1 MLKTAAFWI
10 KKNVDLAP
18 WETVLRLRPN
28 IRTYAYSLYFFPERK
43 WNSTVFRLLWTLL
56 IVSVYLH
63 STLKFANPFFISLM
77 IFPGK
82 TNDVIYVL
90 ILYEEIEV
98 GGGEGYQ
105 LPKISVLGKKLN
117 YVAFGSSCSTVQD
130 ALGSQCL
137 FHPFSS
143 PCAAGAE
150 QKIRGSLGTGA
161 KRPLE
166 SSTMNSCLRPC
177 PFPTVNLY
185 IPRDLTGNPVY
196 RERVY
201 AKVLC
206 KPSSSCIT
214 WSD

>member
-1 MLKTAAFWI
+1 M
-10 KKNVDLAP
+10 
-18 WETVLRLRPN
+18 
-28 IRTYAYSLYFFPERK
+28 
-43 WNSTVFRLLWTLL
+43 
-56 IVSVYLH
+56 
-63 STLKFANPFFISLM
+63 IS
-77 IFPGK
+77 PGK
-82 TNDVIYVL
+82 TNDVIYGL

-105 LPKISVLGKKLN
+105 LPEISVLGKKLN
-117 YVAFGSSCSTVQD
+117 YVAFGPSCSTVQD

-143 PCAAGAE
+143 LCAAGAE
-150 QKIRGSLGTGA
+150 QKIRGSPGTGA

-185 IPRDLTGNPVY
+185 LPRDLTGNPVY

-201 AKVLC
+201 AKALC